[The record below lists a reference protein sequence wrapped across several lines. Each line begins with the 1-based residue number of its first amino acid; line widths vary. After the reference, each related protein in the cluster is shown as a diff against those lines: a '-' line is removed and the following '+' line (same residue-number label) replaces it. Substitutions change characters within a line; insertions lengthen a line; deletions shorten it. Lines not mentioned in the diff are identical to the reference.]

1 MDELHLKIEATQKD
15 WDDMKRSLEY
25 LRAEHENLKI
35 EYDKEKLMSKTKYRE
50 ELDVVVWENQSL
62 HT

>member
-1 MDELHLKIEATQKD
+1 
-15 WDDMKRSLEY
+15 MKRSLEY

-35 EYDKEKLMSKTKYRE
+35 EYDKEKLMSKTKYWE